1 MRSTDDIYSTP
12 PPAIPTRRSSNSG
25 VLFLMVALVPAVG
38 WRLHDP
44 AEIGRSLL
52 DVPTAVALVALVVVI
67 EMTRRRLRRRDELAA
82 ADAETLDETV
92 QRSAR
97 VRAGLPRLGRPRH
110 DEGGLAGGA
119 EKKVGQR
126 VGRLVVDLGGVDRL
140 T

>member
-12 PPAIPTRRSSNSG
+12 PPELPRQRSSNSG
-25 VLFLMVALVPAVG
+25 LLFLMAALVPAVG
-38 WRLHDP
+38 WRLQDA

-52 DVPTAVALVALVVVI
+52 DIPTAAALVAFVVVV
-67 EMTRRRLRRRDELAA
+67 EVARRRLRRPDLLP
-82 ADAETLDETV
+82 ADAQTFDETV
-92 QRSAR
+92 QSGAR
-97 VRAGLPRLGRPRH
+97 AGAGLPRLGRPRH

-140 T
+140 S